1 MIWQPNKWQAAALR
15 VYGDGDYRYVVDGT
29 EDSYADG
36 LNESGDLIAA
46 GEPALTFTDANEFD
60 DWCVANLG
68 DTLLLFIMR
77 ELSDANDDGEGG
89 DEMVRMIERAIDD
102 LESVLVPLKLLA

>member
-29 EDSYADG
+29 PDSG
-36 LNESGDLIAA
+36 LGLGDDAS
-46 GEPALTFTDANEFD
+46 PPLTFTDANEFD
-60 DWCVANLG
+60 DWCVENLG